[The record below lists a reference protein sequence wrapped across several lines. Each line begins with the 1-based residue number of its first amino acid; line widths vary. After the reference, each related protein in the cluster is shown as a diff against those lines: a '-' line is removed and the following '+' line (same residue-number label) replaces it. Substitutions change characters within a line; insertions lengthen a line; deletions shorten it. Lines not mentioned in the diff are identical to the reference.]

1 MTQSKGPTQEQL
13 DALIGAIDRFERR
26 RRLMLAGYLLAL
38 VLLVGGQI
46 AAFYVYATAAQGG
59 FLAWVFLL
67 PFAAV
72 GLVLWLFGRLARR
85 PKTKDGGGPGGD

>member
-1 MTQSKGPTQEQL
+1 MAEGKGPTREQI
-13 DALIGAIDRFERR
+13 DALVAAIDRFERR

-38 VLLVGGQI
+38 VLLIGGQI
-46 AAFYVYATAAQGG
+46 AAFYVYATAPQGS
-59 FLAWVFLL
+59 FLAWIFLL

-85 PKTKDGGGPGGD
+85 PKPKPEAPGGA